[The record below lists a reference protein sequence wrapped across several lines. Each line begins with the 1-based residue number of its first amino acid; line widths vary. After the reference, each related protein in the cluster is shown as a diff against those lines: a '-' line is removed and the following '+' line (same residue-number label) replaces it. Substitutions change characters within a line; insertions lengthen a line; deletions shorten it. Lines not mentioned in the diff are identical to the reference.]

1 MQRIRFHMLILFRL
15 GISRLWNPGSK
26 ATMGKRWCQFMDRDK
41 LPFHENGRYFVK
53 NVSKLKEFNSSAY
66 EGRIP
71 APSTLPAGT
80 YLLSEWIDIRSEF
93 RVFVYR
99 DKILAVQNY
108 LGFPLVFPDA
118 DKLVKMVEKYRGDD
132 GWPEAYTMDVAV
144 LCQKDQSAETVILEI
159 HPFVS
164 CGLYGFNHPLI
175 PDMLEAGVQYYIKS
189 VHG

>member
-1 MQRIRFHMLILFRL
+1 
-15 GISRLWNPGSK
+15 
-26 ATMGKRWCQFMDRDK
+26 MDRDK

-144 LCQKDQSAETVILEI
+144 LCQKDQLAETVILEI